1 MTVKNKL
8 VSVRRNKNYTSIL
21 LNEITE
27 ESFKESMKAYEEI
40 EGNKV
45 IKPTQQAYDKFLKL
59 HSLTID
65 KIKAGE
71 KYKVLGT
78 TFKVIRELDKSRKS
92 EWYPIISYYDRELGR
107 YEEFGMIATD
117 NFAANVMETCF
128 KNSNSNG
135 TLLFF

>member
-1 MTVKNKL
+1 MIVKNKL

-21 LNEITE
+21 LNEVTE
-27 ESFKESMKAYEEI
+27 ESFKESIKVYEEI

-45 IKPTQQAYDKFLKL
+45 IKPTQQAYDEFLKL

-65 KIKAGE
+65 KIEAGE
-71 KYKVLGT
+71 KYKILGT
-78 TFKVIRELDKSRKS
+78 TFEVIKGLDNER
-92 EWYPIISYYDRELGR
+92 YPIISYYDRKLER
-107 YEEFGMIATD
+107 YEEFGMIASN

>member
-1 MTVKNKL
+1 MITKNKL

-27 ESFKESMKAYEEI
+27 EAFKESIRVYEET

-45 IKPTQQAYDKFLKL
+45 IKPTQKAYDKFLKL

-71 KYKVLGT
+71 KYKILGT
-78 TFKVIRELDKSRKS
+78 TFEVIRDLDKSRDN
-92 EWYPIISYYDRELGR
+92 EWYPVISYYDRKFER
-107 YEEFGMIATD
+107 YEEYGMIASN

-135 TLLFF
+135 ALLFF

>member
-1 MTVKNKL
+1 MITKNKL

-27 ESFKESMKAYEEI
+27 ESFKESIKVYEGI

-45 IKPTQQAYDKFLKL
+45 IKPTQKAYDEFLKL

-71 KYKVLGT
+71 KYKILGT
-78 TFKVIRELDKSRKS
+78 TFEVIKGLDDER
-92 EWYPIISYYDRELGR
+92 YPIISYYDRKLGR
-107 YEEFGMIATD
+107 YEEYGLIAS
-117 NFAANVMETCF
+117 NIFAANVMETCF

>member
-1 MTVKNKL
+1 MITKNKL

-27 ESFKESMKAYEEI
+27 ESFKESIKVYEEI

-45 IKPTQQAYDKFLKL
+45 IKPTQKAYDEFLKL

-71 KYKVLGT
+71 KYKILGT
-78 TFKVIRELDKSRKS
+78 TFEVIKGLDDER
-92 EWYPIISYYDRELGR
+92 YPIISYYDHKLER
-107 YEEFGMIATD
+107 YEEYGMIASN

-135 TLLFF
+135 ILLFF